1 MKKQYFDKKG
11 LPVVVKENR
20 ALEANGEKWQLNVA
34 GLATA
39 QLAKTCG
46 LYEFEPPQNTKAN
59 GKPTRPGKLLF
70 DDKKGTCTRE
80 IVDLTAHEIEQQEE
94 EKMFLEYEA
103 EQAANLEIEKSQKF
117 ASWKATKKDK
127 ATKNNIKN
135 KN

>member
-1 MKKQYFDKKG
+1 MKNKYYNENGNLVQITENRYQNKKG
-11 LPVVVKENR
+11 QTVLNIAALNAKE
-20 ALEANGEKWQLNVA
+20 LANS
-34 GLATA
+34 
-39 QLAKTCG
+39 CG
-46 LYEFEPPQNTKAN
+46 LYTYQPPSAKNLLSAN
-59 GKPTRPGKLLF
+59 KRVGKILIDPKT
-70 DDKKGTCTRE
+70 GTATRE